1 MTLEAM
7 PGKTEKER
15 EEAKAKKILGQKEY
29 YRRKREEH
37 MQRARHLDQTFG
49 SGGKE

>member
-1 MTLEAM
+1 MTLY
-7 PGKTEKER
+7 PDKTEKER

-37 MQRARHLDQTFG
+37 LQRARRLDQTFG
-49 SGGKE
+49 NGRKE

>member
-37 MQRARHLDQTFG
+37 LQKARQLDQTFG
-49 SGGKE
+49 SGEK

>member
-1 MTLEAM
+1 MTLY
-7 PGKTEKER
+7 PDKTEKER
-15 EEAKAKKILGQKEY
+15 EEAKEKKRLGQAEY

-37 MQRARHLDQTFG
+37 LQRARRQNETFG